1 MVSTSALK
9 VFSGTANR
17 PLASGICATLGI
29 PLGNAT
35 VERFSD
41 GEIDLKIDDDVR
53 GADVFVVQPTC
64 PPVNDHLME
73 LLIMMDAARR
83 ASASRITAVIP
94 YYGYAR
100 KDRKDEGRV
109 PITAKLVANLI
120 VTAGAD
126 RVLTLDLHAAQIQ
139 GFFDIPVDH
148 LFAFPVM
155 AQYFLDCGLKDANTV
170 FATPDVG
177 RLKMA
182 RHYANCLSGRLAVVD
197 KRRTGADKSDVG
209 FVIGEVKGMDVVL
222 VDDMITTGG
231 SVVSA
236 ARALLDNG
244 AKSVRAC
251 AVHGVLSPPAVDR
264 LAASGLKEIILTDTI
279 PLQGR
284 IEKLGPRVRVLSV
297 APLLAEAIRR
307 IHMNESISALFAQW
321 SREF

>member
-1 MVSTSALK
+1 MSTSALK
-9 VFSGTANR
+9 IFSGSANR
-17 PLASGICATLGI
+17 ALASSICAKLNM
-29 PLGNAT
+29 PLGNAAID
-35 VERFSD
+35 RFPD
-41 GEIDLKIDDDVR
+41 GEISVKLEDDVR

-64 PPVNDHLME
+64 PPVNDNLME
-73 LLIMMDAARR
+73 LLMMMDAARR

-120 VTAGAD
+120 TTAGAD

-155 AQYFLDCGLKDANTV
+155 VQYFADCGLKDANTV

-182 RHYANCLSGRLAVVD
+182 RNYANCLSGRLAVVD
-197 KRRTGADKSDVG
+197 KRRVGTDKAEVG
-209 FVIGEVKGMDVVL
+209 FVIGEVKGMDVIL

-236 ARALLDNG
+236 ARAILENG
-244 AKSVRAC
+244 ARSVRAC
-251 AVHGVLSPPAVDR
+251 AVHGVLCPPAAER
-264 LAASGLKEIILTDTI
+264 LAASGLREIILTDTV

-284 IEKLGPRVRVLSV
+284 IEKLGAKVRVLSV
-297 APLLAEAIRR
+297 AGLLAEAIRR

-321 SREF
+321 SRES